1 MSSLSLPHFNT
12 LEKLYS
18 SFGLENEF
26 FSFLKQ
32 ATQFFSPEQRHV
44 IIQMDEIHVKSDI
57 SYKGGKIYSSSL
69 NPNDPTKTVFA
80 IMVSS
85 LYNKWS
91 CIVRLLP
98 CASLTAEKIFDIIKF
113 CIRDVEDCGLLIEI
127 ISTDNF
133 PLNVKIFKL
142 FSPSGILE
150 TRVPHPCD
158 RNRGLFVTF
167 DFAHILKTIRNN
179 WLNQKS
185 EAKIFSF
192 PDFLIIFQLTNALIP

>member
-1 MSSLSLPHFNT
+1 MIAQNFDCPGRSYNILTQILALKTHLISPAGYNYLQSMSSLSLPHFNT

-32 ATQFFSPEQRHV
+32 ATQFFSPEQKHV

-69 NPNDPTKTVFA
+69 NPDDPTKTVFA

-85 LYNKWS
+85 LYKKWS

-113 CIRDVEDCGLLIEI
+113 CIRDGC
-127 ISTDNF
+127 
-133 PLNVKIFKL
+133 
-142 FSPSGILE
+142 
-150 TRVPHPCD
+150 
-158 RNRGLFVTF
+158 
-167 DFAHILKTIRNN
+167 
-179 WLNQKS
+179 
-185 EAKIFSF
+185 
-192 PDFLIIFQLTNALIP
+192 